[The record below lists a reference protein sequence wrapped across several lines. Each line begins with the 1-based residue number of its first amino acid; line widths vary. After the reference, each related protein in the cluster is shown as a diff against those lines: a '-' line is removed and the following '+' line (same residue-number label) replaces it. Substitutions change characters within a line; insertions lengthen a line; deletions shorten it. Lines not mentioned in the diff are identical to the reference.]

1 MQRSIFISLFCKR
14 LLITLATVTLPLV
27 IVSHTQAKAL
37 EKRAVAEIA
46 MVSLKEM
53 KGIDLKNPGEVTARL
68 RYLMKHNPKLVKVL
82 SKEALCATLTL
93 EERAGFGSCVKNCL
107 KDVGISAFALI
118 GCGVSCAMAW
128 TGAAALPCAVCLGVS
143 ITVLNTCALGCSMYG
158 REEILI
164 EESLTR
170 NQRKPR
176 APSRILQAKVQ
187 LKPALAQVN

>member
-1 MQRSIFISLFCKR
+1 MQRSILISLFCKR
-14 LLITLATVTLPLV
+14 LLITLATLTLPLV

-53 KGIDLKNPGEVTARL
+53 RGTNLKNPGQVAARL
-68 RYLMKHNPKLVKVL
+68 RYLMKHNPKAVKVV
-82 SKEALCATLTL
+82 SKEAFCATLAL
-93 EERAGFGSCVKNCL
+93 EERAGFVSCVKNCL
-107 KDVGISAFALI
+107 KDVGVSPLALI
-118 GCGVSCAMAW
+118 GCGVSCVMAW

-164 EESLTR
+164 EEGLTR

-176 APSRILQAKVQ
+176 TPSRILQAKVQ
-187 LKPALAQVN
+187 IKPVLAQVH